1 MALYVQQLEAGS
13 PSKLLLEQSRMVLEE
28 SVQLVSVVRDCC
40 VTLQTGAGSGIGTV
54 LSNWLYYYTSTF
66 AVLVLYSY

>member
-1 MALYVQQLEAGS
+1 MALYVQQLEAKT
-13 PSKLLLEQSRMVLEE
+13 PSKLLLEQSRMVLEA

-54 LSNWLYYYTSTF
+54 IRLYEYF
-66 AVLVLYSY
+66 IVLFP